1 MREYRL
7 YIEDIA
13 DSIKRIKAYT
23 KNISFEQFTKDNM
36 RIDAVIR
43 NFEIIGEASRQLPK
57 ETRTKYDEVSWR
69 DLISFRN
76 VIIHEYFG
84 VNHKIMWDIIQNE
97 LPALSRKINTLLKQ
111 LPRK

>member
-43 NFEIIGEASRQLPK
+43 NFEIIGEAAKNVSKPLKDKYSDIPWK
-57 ETRTKYDEVSWR
+57 EMAGIR
-69 DLISFRN
+69 DRLI
-76 VIIHEYFG
+76 HHYFG
-84 VNHKIMWDIIQNE
+84 VNLDVVWSVAKEDLPLVAKNIKVIIE
-97 LPALSRKINTLLKQ
+97 SLE
-111 LPRK
+111 